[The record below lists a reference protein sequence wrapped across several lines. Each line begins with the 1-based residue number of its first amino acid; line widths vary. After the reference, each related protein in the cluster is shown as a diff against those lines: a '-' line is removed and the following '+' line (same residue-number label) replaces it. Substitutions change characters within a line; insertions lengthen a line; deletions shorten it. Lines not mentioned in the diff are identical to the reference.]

1 MSIRPRELQLKE
13 KGRRSAPGRS
23 RTRARRPG
31 SSRRRAPSSTRGRRR
46 RRAAAPCLRAAWS
59 RTPSLD
65 QAWCACRSPVIQ
77 MPRIVHHISRFPRMN
92 GWGPRQTRHLCFV
105 ILRTFR
111 ACDIRAGRDCCEDV
125 RVAPARYDRSTDE
138 LNNQSSVP
146 RRRDRASALAWKER
160 CTFSEPELSNKRCQ
174 RSVFVIGARGWKYRR
189 RGGALRLQRRP
200 PRACGRMD
208 EARRDRRARARGA
221 PGTSVLLRGLSPAAS
236 PLCRGESL
244 RDRCVIHL
252 RRARESRHGTR
263 SRTCVCAGCLPARER
278 ASLRR
283 PY

>member
-31 SSRRRAPSSTRGRRR
+31 RSRRRAPSSTRGRRR
-46 RRAAAPCLRAAWS
+46 RRAAAPCLRVAWS

-111 ACDIRAGRDCCEDV
+111 VCVLRAFDSRAGRDCREVLLVVCRRVRARAGRDCCED
-125 RVAPARYDRSTDE
+125 ARAARHLRGTIGRQTTSAA
-138 LNNQSSVP
+138 
-146 RRRDRASALAWKER
+146 DRACLDDAI
-160 CTFSEPELSNKRCQ
+160 EPRN
-174 RSVFVIGARGWKYRR
+174 
-189 RGGALRLQRRP
+189 
-200 PRACGRMD
+200 
-208 EARRDRRARARGA
+208 
-221 PGTSVLLRGLSPAAS
+221 
-236 PLCRGESL
+236 
-244 RDRCVIHL
+244 
-252 RRARESRHGTR
+252 
-263 SRTCVCAGCLPARER
+263 
-278 ASLRR
+278 
-283 PY
+283 